1 MDEIERIV
9 DCTRCE
15 VERGCCKRRKLM
27 MAMCERIIQWLQE
40 HKDELEDIDYADDV
54 DLLGKCLIPRF
65 EFPGIIDIK
74 YGISTD

>member
-1 MDEIERIV
+1 
-9 DCTRCE
+9 
-15 VERGCCKRRKLM
+15 M

-74 YGISTD
+74 YGISTESTNQNCFKPCLSFFKHNREND